1 MINYYHIKHCFIEDN
16 INYNNLITLDNSK
29 TINYNLLSEICK

>member
-16 INYNNLITLDNSK
+16 INYNNLITLHNSK
-29 TINYNLLSEICK
+29 TINSNLLSKKSK